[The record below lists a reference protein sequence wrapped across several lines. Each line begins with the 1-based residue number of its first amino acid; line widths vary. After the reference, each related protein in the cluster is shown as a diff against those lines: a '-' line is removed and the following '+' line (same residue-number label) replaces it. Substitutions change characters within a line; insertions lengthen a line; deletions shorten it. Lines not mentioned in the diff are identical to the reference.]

1 MGFYIRKSL
10 SFGPLRFNLSSSGIG
25 VSAGVKGF
33 RVGTGARG
41 NYIHA
46 GMGGLYYRQTLGSN
60 RRTTGRELAPSYT
73 PQPAAQT
80 STIEQMVEIESADA
94 TQMVDH
100 SAAALLLELN
110 SKRSLF
116 RFGPVTLVFC
126 IASIVVTFANPNWA
140 WITLDVLLACLTGF
154 CFWWDQQRKTTILF
168 YNLEPPILPG
178 FESLHNAFEA
188 LARCGGKW
196 HVDAEAAVYER
207 KYHAGADS
215 TVKRSSARFQ
225 IKAPPFVKTNIPIM
239 CLPAGRQNV
248 YLFPDRILIYD
259 AKGIGAVS
267 YSSLRLTQNPTKF
280 LERDG
285 VPSDA
290 QIVGRSWRYV
300 NKDGG
305 PDRRFRDNAEIPIAL
320 YTELYFKSDTG
331 LNELFMV
338 SNQAA
343 ATCFRKAME
352 AFRDCA
358 SSMRVSNPPPYIVP
372 DPEPSSLDYYSEGLD
387 SPPEIVNDK
396 ASALG
401 EVPQRSNS
409 ARKFYFFGQGVQG
422 PHTAEDLALF
432 AQQGVITAETQV
444 CAVDNQQWVSYAE
457 FIAGQNGSS
466 RAS

>member
-10 SFGPLRFNLSSSGIG
+10 SFGPLRFNLSSSGVG

-33 RVGTGARG
+33 RVGTGPRG

-60 RRTTGRELAPSYT
+60 RRTTRRELAPSYS
-73 PQPAAQT
+73 PPPEAQT
-80 STIEQMVEIESADA
+80 GTIEQMVEIESADA
-94 TQMVDH
+94 TQMVDN

-116 RFGPVTLVFC
+116 RFGPVALLAC
-126 IASIVVTFANPNWA
+126 IASIAVTFANPHWA
-140 WITLDVLLACLTGF
+140 WITLDVLLAGLTGF

-196 HVDAEAAVYER
+196 HVDAEAAVYDR

-215 TVKRSSARFQ
+215 TVKRSTAHFQ

-239 CLPAGRQNV
+239 CLPAGRQNL
-248 YLFPDRILIYD
+248 YLFPDRILVYD
-259 AKGIGAVS
+259 SKGIGAVS

-285 VPSDA
+285 VPFDA
-290 QIVGRSWRYV
+290 QVVGRSWHYV

-305 PDRRFRDNAEIPIAL
+305 PDRRFRDNREIPIAV
-320 YTELYFKSDTG
+320 YTELFFKSATG
-331 LNELFMV
+331 LNELFMF

-343 ATCFRKAME
+343 ATCFRSAME
-352 AFRDCA
+352 TFRDSFA
-358 SSMRVSNPPPYIVP
+358 SIGPSSPPPYPI
-372 DPEPSSLDYYSEGLD
+372 PEPLAGSVEYGSNGIE
-387 SPPEIVNDK
+387 PPPPIV
-396 ASALG
+396 SAAPPVLT
-401 EVPQRSNS
+401 EVEQRPNPT
-409 ARKFYFFGQGVQG
+409 RKFYFFGQGVQG
-422 PHTAEDLALF
+422 PYTPDELTLF
-432 AQQGVITAETQV
+432 AQQGIIAAETQI
-444 CAVDNQQWVSYAE
+444 CSMDNQQWINYAD

-466 RAS
+466 EAS

>member
-1 MGFYIRKSL
+1 MGFYLRKSL
-10 SFGPLRFNLSSSGIG
+10 SFGPLRFNLSSSGVG

-33 RVGTGARG
+33 RVGTGPRG

-60 RRTTGRELAPSYT
+60 RRTTRRELAPSYS
-73 PQPAAQT
+73 PPREVQT
-80 STIEQMVEIESADA
+80 GTIEQMVEIESAAA
-94 TQMVDH
+94 TQMVDN

-116 RFGPVTLVFC
+116 RFGPVALLAC
-126 IASIVVTFANPNWA
+126 IASIAVTFANPHWA
-140 WITLDVLLACLTGF
+140 WITLDVLLAGLAGF

-168 YNLEPPILPG
+168 YNLEPPILQG

-196 HVDAEAAVYER
+196 HVDAEAAVYDR

-215 TVKRSSARFQ
+215 TVKRSSAHFQ

-239 CLPAGRQNV
+239 CLPAGRQNL
-248 YLFPDRILIYD
+248 YLFPDRILVYD
-259 AKGIGAVS
+259 SKGIGAVS
-267 YSSLRLTQNPTKF
+267 YNSLSLNQNPTKF

-305 PDRRFRDNAEIPIAL
+305 PDRRFRDNTEIPIAL

-331 LNELFMV
+331 LNELFML
-338 SNQAA
+338 SNQGA
-343 ATCFRKAME
+343 ATCFKTAME

-358 SSMRVSNPPPYIVP
+358 SSLGDSCPAPYAA
-372 DPEPSSLDYYSEGLD
+372 PEPEPAAVDYGFD
-387 SPPEIVNDK
+387 SPERPPEIPND
-396 ASALG
+396 AAPAVA
-401 EVPQRSNS
+401 EVSQPPNQ
-409 ARKFYFFGQGVQG
+409 ARKFYVFGQGVQG
-422 PHTAEDLALF
+422 PYTAEELAQY
-432 AQQGVITAETQV
+432 AQQGMITSETQV
-444 CAVDNQQWVSYAE
+444 CSMDNQQWVSYGE
-457 FIAGQNGSS
+457 FLTNQHS
-466 RAS
+466 